1 MERHVVLKIQI
12 LPAKGHQL
20 SPTQPGGGIEKNH
33 DPFTLRYPNQKS
45 LQFSG
50 VLAKEKI
57 RMQAT
62 FPERFPEYFEAQES
76 TQCVDLFPMDRR
88 CACYLPILFA
98 LLGLAP
104 VANSQSQ
111 NLFSY
116 LSLNSGANQPRSGAA
131 KTGVIKDDASRT
143 A

>member
-57 RMQAT
+57 RMQAQ
-62 FPERFPEYFEAQES
+62 RFQRGSLSILKRKSQPNAS
-76 TQCVDLFPMDRR
+76 TCSLWTVAVLAISRFFLR
-88 CACYLPILFA
+88 C
-98 LLGLAP
+98 LAW
-104 VANSQSQ
+104 
-111 NLFSY
+111 
-116 LSLNSGANQPRSGAA
+116 PRLRIPRA
-131 KTGVIKDDASRT
+131 KTCFRT
-143 A
+143 CL